1 MSVRIEASYE
11 GELHTTA
18 RHGPSGATLETD
30 APKDNEGRGE
40 AFSPTDL
47 LATALGSCMLTV
59 MGILARRKGWAM
71 EGARV
76 SVDKHMV
83 TDPVRRIG
91 RLDVHFEMPAGI
103 PEAARKPLERAA
115 HTCPVHQSLHPD
127 TQLDLTFTWRPSRQ
141 LTGTL
146 SQGIENADVSLLTS
160 GSVEDLLRMT
170 SDPRLRRLLLVPE
183 GESTLVASALGA
195 SIDLRDNPFNPRK
208 GFFLSVSAEWGR
220 TLATQ
225 SLDLGDMSQELFSHH
240 VRTTA
245 TVSCMSTA
253 LIPLAM
259 SPMKSSSTSHGV
271 RRSVTSMI
279 LRRNAPPRWWL
290 TSMSEATTSASR

>member
-18 RHGPSGATLETD
+18 RHGPSGAALATD

-47 LATALGSCMLTV
+47 LATALGTCMLTV

-91 RLDVHFEMPAGI
+91 RLVVHFEMPAGI
-103 PEAARKPLERAA
+103 PESARKPLERAA

-127 TQLDLTFTWRPSRQ
+127 IHLDTTFTWS
-141 LTGTL
+141 
-146 SQGIENADVSLLTS
+146 
-160 GSVEDLLRMT
+160 
-170 SDPRLRRLLLVPE
+170 
-183 GESTLVASALGA
+183 
-195 SIDLRDNPFNPRK
+195 
-208 GFFLSVSAEWGR
+208 
-220 TLATQ
+220 
-225 SLDLGDMSQELFSHH
+225 
-240 VRTTA
+240 
-245 TVSCMSTA
+245 
-253 LIPLAM
+253 
-259 SPMKSSSTSHGV
+259 
-271 RRSVTSMI
+271 
-279 LRRNAPPRWWL
+279 
-290 TSMSEATTSASR
+290 